1 MKATFVRLAAAGT
14 LALLGS
20 FGLPPDTHAQVD
32 TGTILGVVTDSS
44 GSVLPGATVTI
55 LHEGTSLSLTTVT
68 REDGSYVFTPVRT
81 GSYQIEV
88 EFPGFKKTR
97 RSIELKIQ
105 QQAAVDVAMSPGD
118 VKETVEVRGGAPL
131 LQTQSGSVGE
141 TVSAQTAVNLPL
153 NGRDFTY
160 LARLTAGVTHAQPGA
175 RAPGQFAANGARP
188 AQNSYLLDGIDNNT
202 SNVDFL
208 SGVAFVVQPPVDAI
222 SEFKVLTNSFS
233 AEYGRAG
240 GAVLNA
246 SVKSGTNAFR
256 GSAWEF
262 YRNEKLDAADYF
274 ANATGQA
281 KAKLRQNQ
289 YGGSGGGP
297 VIKNKAFWF
306 GTYEG
311 TRSDQG
317 RLWTT
322 TVPTAAERSSGFTD
336 LSDLIAGQ
344 SGTRGPDALGRAF
357 ALGTIFD
364 PATTRSVIA
373 GQMDPVTG
381 RVATASGFVRDPF
394 AGNRI
399 PAGRLNSNAVKL
411 LNLYPEPN
419 LPGLFNNYVVTRL
432 NETDTDALHGRVDY
446 NLTGR
451 HRLFG
456 RYSITDSTR
465 LRPGPFEGFA
475 DGGFFGEGIET
486 VRTHGAAASYTHM
499 FSSSLI
505 NEARVGISREHT
517 NRIPPFAD
525 DTSDIPGQF
534 GIQGIPQVAGN
545 GGLPPIN
552 ISGLHRLGAVTW
564 LVSERFSNSTQFTN
578 NLTKLY
584 KSHVF
589 KGGVELQHVDFP
601 WTAPPFSRGDFSFNG
616 AYTSMPLNGDGST
629 GRAQLL
635 LSPISSLVPNGVDR
649 LGGADFVQA
658 SPFGGVDNFKNYY
671 AAYGQDDWRITR
683 NLTVNLGLRWEHFSL
698 VGEKNWAQSNFIP
711 GPPGAGARYVIP
723 ARRRDDP
730 VLSPGFVEALALDGI
745 DLVYSDEFGSGLG
758 RAQHNLAPR
767 IGAAY
772 QPHPRVVVRGGYGIY
787 YGAFENRGGF
797 PNLGY
802 NYPFQ
807 FDFAFRPANDSSP
820 VFYPDGSTATLERGL
835 LGVPLD
841 ARFVSGAGLN
851 LRAIEFDYKTPRL
864 QSYNAMLQYELTPND
879 SLEIGYVGSRGS
891 HIETFIG
898 TNHVTQLLPP
908 GVNPQ
913 LHVPFPQFARGSS
926 YASTVGVSRYH
937 SLQTKFTHRL
947 SKGLEFLAAY
957 TLSESTTNAG
967 DLLSGGGAGGLRAPA
982 IPGFGIERDIGL
994 AAFHVKHAFVY
1005 SGTYELP
1012 FTGRFLGGWS
1022 TNWILTLYS
1031 GQPQTIGCT
1040 VATAAGVGC
1049 YALLVPGEDP
1059 YGGRHDVSQFYN
1071 PAVFAN
1077 PPAAT
1082 TIGQTDF
1089 SPLGGNR
1096 TQVTGPALRQLD
1108 FSVIKRIDFA
1118 AGTRMEL
1125 RAEAFNLT
1133 NTPSFS
1139 LPGSLNFNDT
1149 LNFARITSTRN
1160 SARQVQL
1167 GVKFYW

>member
-1 MKATFVRLAAAGT
+1 MKMSFVRLATAGA
-14 LALLGS
+14 LALLES
-20 FGLPPDTHAQVD
+20 FALPPATYAQVD
-32 TGTILGVVTDSS
+32 TGTILGVVTDTS

-55 LHEGTSLSLTTVT
+55 VHEGTSLLLMTVT
-68 REDGSYVFTPVRT
+68 RTDGTYVFTPVRT
-81 GSYQIEV
+81 GSYRIEV

-97 RSIELKIQ
+97 RTIDLTIQ
-105 QQAAVDVAMSPGD
+105 QQAAVDFALSPGD
-118 VKETVEVRGGAPL
+118 VMETVDVRGAAPL

-141 TVSAQTAVNLPL
+141 TVTAQTAVNLPL

-222 SEFKVLTNSFS
+222 SEFKVLTNSFG

-246 SVKSGTNAFR
+246 SVKAGTNAFR
-256 GSAWEF
+256 ASAWEF
-262 YRNEKLDAADYF
+262 HRNEKLDAADFF
-274 ANATGQA
+274 ANATGQP
-281 KAKLRQNQ
+281 KGRFRLNQ
-289 YGGSGGGP
+289 YGGTAGGP
-297 VIKNKAFWF
+297 VIKNKLFWF
-306 GTYEG
+306 GSYEG
-311 TRSDQG
+311 TRSEQG

-322 TVPTAAERSSGFTD
+322 TVPTAAERASGFTD
-336 LSDLIAGQ
+336 FADLIAGQ
-344 SGTRGPDALGRAF
+344 SGTRGPDALGRTF
-357 ALGTIFD
+357 PLGTIFD
-364 PATTRSVIA
+364 PATSRPLTA
-373 GQMDPVTG
+373 GQVDPITG

-394 AGNRI
+394 PDNRI
-399 PAGRLNSNAVKL
+399 PADRLNPNASKL

-419 LPGLFNNYVVTRL
+419 LPGLFNNYAVTRL
-432 NETDTDALHGRVDY
+432 NESDTDAFHGRVDY
-446 NLTGR
+446 NLTER
-451 HRLFG
+451 HRFFA

-486 VRTHGAAASYTHM
+486 VRTHGAAVSHTHM
-499 FSSSLI
+499 FSPSLI

-517 NRIPPFAD
+517 YRIPPFAD

-545 GGLPPIN
+545 GGLPPLN

-564 LVSERFSNSTQFTN
+564 LVSERFSNSAQFTN

-589 KGGVELQHVDFP
+589 KSGVELQHVDFP
-601 WTAPPFSRGDFSFNG
+601 WTAPPFARGDFSFSG
-616 AYTSMPLNGDGST
+616 AYTSMPLRGDGST
-629 GRAQLL
+629 GRAQFL
-635 LSPISSLVPNGVDR
+635 LSPRPALVPNGVDL
-649 LGGADFVQA
+649 LGGANFVQA

-671 AAYGQDDWRITR
+671 AAYAQDDWRITR

-698 VGEKNWAQSNFIP
+698 VGEKNWAQANFIP
-711 GPPGAGARYVIP
+711 GQPGGAKYIIP
-723 ARRRDDP
+723 AGRRDDP
-730 VLSPGFVEALALDGI
+730 VLSPGFVQALALDGI
-745 DLVYSDEFGSGLG
+745 DLVYSDEFGSGIG

-767 IGAAY
+767 LGAAY
-772 QPHPRVVVRGGYGIY
+772 QPHPKVVVRGGYGIY

-807 FDFAFRPANDSSP
+807 FDFAFRPAHDSSP
-820 VFYPDGSTATLERGL
+820 VFYPDGSIATLERGL

-841 ARFVSGAGLN
+841 PRFVSGEALN

-864 QSYNAMLQYELTPND
+864 QSYNVMLQYELTSND
-879 SLEIGYVGSRGS
+879 SVEVGYVGSRGS
-891 HIETFIG
+891 HIETFVG
-898 TNHVTQLLPP
+898 TNHVTKVLPP

-913 LHVPFPQFARGSS
+913 LHVPFPHFARGSS

-937 SLQTKFTHRL
+937 SLQTKYTRRL
-947 SKGLEFLAAY
+947 SKGLEFLTAY
-957 TLSESTTNAG
+957 TLSEAKTNAG
-967 DLLSGGGAGGLRAPA
+967 DLLSGGGAGGLRAPGIA
-982 IPGFGIERDIGL
+982 GFGIERDIGL

-1012 FTGRFLGGWS
+1012 FKGRYLGGWGA
-1022 TNWILTLYS
+1022 NWILTLYS

-1040 VATAAGVGC
+1040 IATAAGAGC
-1049 YALLVPGEDP
+1049 YALLVPGQDP

-1071 PAVFAN
+1071 PAAFAD
-1077 PPAAT
+1077 PSPAT

-1096 TQVTGPALRQLD
+1096 TQVTGPPLRQLD
-1108 FSVIKRIDFA
+1108 FSIVKRVSPTA
-1118 AGTRMEL
+1118 STRMEL
-1125 RAEAFNLT
+1125 RVEAFNLT
-1133 NTPSFS
+1133 NTANFN
-1139 LPGSLNFNDT
+1139 LPAFLNFNDR
-1149 LNFARITSTRN
+1149 LNFGRITSTRN